1 MRGGGGRRKGYGS
14 SLDGLRPSSAPGP
27 LTPQP
32 LSRKMPVDYSSP
44 RWHTGHRRRLWGPRE
59 APQGR
64 GGGGGER
71 VKGDCCHSIRPP
83 GPPALLQSLGPSRGP
98 FINRRNSRLPGRRP
112 LASPAPGGALGG
124 DKRHCARGG
133 HGLGGVG
140 PQGPRAATAAV
151 GALLVRGSSKLCAG
165 LGGRLLTVSPIFSS
179 FLQIVDQVSRGR
191 EALECSKRAQ
201 GEAGVQPSREARED
215 AEHPAGSTAP
225 RILGPRT
232 CGEQGGRR
240 RPEGTPRGSE
250 NGRPLTDPAPHCRL
264 GRGRPRRLEAGALI
278 FSGAP
283 LLPPFPPSPQS
294 RAGPARGRRDPRQLR
309 IPPAWTRR
317 PGLTSEFRPHG
328 AGAGEARRRLRFHLQ
343 RPHCSLSG
351 HRELRK
357 TNVSL
362 MKEAIFPPFNSEEK
376 KPKIPTFPKTR
387 LNFQRPAF
395 RRAPSKRSYLQPI
408 KGVTPWGRPEI
419 WRLSE
424 ARCTDLQEEDLK
436 RGWALAGF
444 LGLPVSP

>member
-1 MRGGGGRRKGYGS
+1 M
-14 SLDGLRPSSAPGP
+14 
-27 LTPQP
+27 
-32 LSRKMPVDYSSP
+32 
-44 RWHTGHRRRLWGPRE
+44 
-59 APQGR
+59 
-64 GGGGGER
+64 
-71 VKGDCCHSIRPP
+71 
-83 GPPALLQSLGPSRGP
+83 
-98 FINRRNSRLPGRRP
+98 
-112 LASPAPGGALGG
+112 
-124 DKRHCARGG
+124 
-133 HGLGGVG
+133 
-140 PQGPRAATAAV
+140 
-151 GALLVRGSSKLCAG
+151 
-165 LGGRLLTVSPIFSS
+165 
-179 FLQIVDQVSRGR
+179 
-191 EALECSKRAQ
+191 
-201 GEAGVQPSREARED
+201 QPSREARED